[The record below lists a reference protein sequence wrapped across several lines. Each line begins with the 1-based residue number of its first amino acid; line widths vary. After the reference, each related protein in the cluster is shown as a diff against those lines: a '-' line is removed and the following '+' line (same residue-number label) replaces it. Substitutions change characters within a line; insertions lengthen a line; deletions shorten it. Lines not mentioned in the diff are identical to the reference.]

1 MIFRAMGTGLAM
13 RSEGLDQF
21 SSVSSLRSTLRVPFL
36 QGRFPNCHVSVT
48 QLVGVM
54 LPSNNRDENR
64 WLVIATFCSQLAHS
78 PRNG

>member
-48 QLVGVM
+48 Q
-54 LPSNNRDENR
+54 
-64 WLVIATFCSQLAHS
+64 
-78 PRNG
+78 